1 MFNVEVVKVFDK
13 WKKLF
18 KISDEIERLLPYSSD
33 KGYGSNNGIHDFGLN
48 YGIFSEG

>member
-1 MFNVEVVKVFDK
+1 MFNVEAVKVFDE

-18 KISDEIERLLPYSSD
+18 KISDEIETLLPYMFD
-33 KGYGSNNGIHDFGLN
+33 KRYGSNNGIHDFGLN